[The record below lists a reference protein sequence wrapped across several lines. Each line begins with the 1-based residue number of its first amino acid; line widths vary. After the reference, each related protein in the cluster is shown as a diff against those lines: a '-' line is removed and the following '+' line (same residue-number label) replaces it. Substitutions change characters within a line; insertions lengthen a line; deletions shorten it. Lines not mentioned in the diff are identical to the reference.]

1 MGVMMM
7 EEIVDEVEEMEV
19 RLEVVEMVSVPE

>member
-1 MGVMMM
+1 MGVMMA
-7 EEIVDEVEEMEV
+7 EEMVDVVEEMEV